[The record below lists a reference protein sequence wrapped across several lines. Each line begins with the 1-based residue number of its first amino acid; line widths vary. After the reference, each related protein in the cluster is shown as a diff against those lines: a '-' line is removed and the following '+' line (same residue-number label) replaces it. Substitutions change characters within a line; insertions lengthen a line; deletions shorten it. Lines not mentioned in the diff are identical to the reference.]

1 LGPSSVYDHVPR
13 NHWGEDDPEDD
24 MKKQELL
31 RRLRAALGA
40 ALVCAAGAANAENAA
55 QITAVTL
62 YPGSATVERTVKVA
76 PGMTRLEISGLP
88 ANFDPQSVRVDADEG
103 VRIGEVSTQDAAR
116 AKAPDPREAQLEDRI
131 QALNDRQTALDAEVK
146 SAEMVNEFLSRLGGP
161 GEKPAPV
168 PDARSLAG
176 VIELIRKNSSESL
189 ARVERAKIQ
198 KREAVKQIEA
208 LERDLARLRS
218 GAQDSRT
225 ILVGVSGEGSARVS
239 YQVNGAG
246 WQPAYRASLD
256 SSASKL
262 EIVRQAIVEQRTG
275 EDWSAVKLKLSTGLP
290 RLSPQGPDP
299 RPWYVSPVE
308 PRPYAAAQE
317 AYMRV
322 APEAA
327 MMKRENRAD
336 APEEKPVEL
345 QTTFA
350 TEFEVPGL
358 VTLPSDGRKVTV
370 SLAKLALPAK
380 MRLRVVP
387 RQDAAAIVMAQAKRP
402 EGVWL
407 PGRIELARD
416 GDYVGSTA
424 WNPQADGDLVLP
436 FGRDSLVRVKV
447 DRVKNRNGS
456 AGLIGGKNE
465 RDVSDLVTLT
475 SFHKKPLPLI
485 VLESSPVSTD
495 ERIEVRAEFQPKPQ
509 RESWENRQGVVAW
522 ERDIAPGETVKIFA
536 RYTVVYPKEVAVV
549 GLP

>member
-1 LGPSSVYDHVPR
+1 MPQQHGG
-13 NHWGEDDPEDD
+13 NHHSEED
-24 MKKQELL
+24 MKKQECL
-31 RRLRAALGA
+31 RRLSAALAA
-40 ALVCAAGAANAENAA
+40 ALVCAAGAAYAENAA
-55 QITAVTL
+55 RITAVTL
-62 YPGSATVERTVKVA
+62 YPGSATVERTVKVT
-76 PGMTRLEISGLP
+76 PGMTRLEIPGLP
-88 ANFDPQSVRVDADEG
+88 ANFDPRSVRVDADEG
-103 VRIGEVSTQDAAR
+103 VRIGEVSTRDAAR
-116 AKAPDPREAQLEDRI
+116 TEAPNPREAQLEDRI
-131 QALNDRQTALDAEVK
+131 QALKDRQAGLDAEMK
-146 SAEMVNEFLSRLGGP
+146 SAEMVNAFLSRLGGP

-189 ARVERAKIQ
+189 ERVERAKIE
-198 KREAVKQIEA
+198 KREAGKQIAA

-218 GAQDSRT
+218 GAKDTRT

-262 EIVRQAIVEQRTG
+262 ELVRQAVVEQRTG

-299 RPWYVSPVE
+299 RTWYVSLAE
-308 PRPYAAAQE
+308 PRSYARALQSAAE
-317 AYMRV
+317 APM
-322 APEAA
+322 AA
-327 MMKRENRAD
+327 MKRQNRAD
-336 APEEKPVEL
+336 APEEKSVEV

-380 MRLRVVP
+380 MQLRVVP
-387 RQDAAAIVMAQAKRP
+387 RQDVAAIVTAQAKRP

-436 FGRDSLVRVKV
+436 FGRDNLVRVKV
-447 DRVKNRNGS
+447 DRVQNRNGS

-465 RDVSDLVTLT
+465 REVSDLVTLT
-475 SFHKKPLPLI
+475 SFHKSTLPLL

-495 ERIEVRAEFQPKPQ
+495 ERIEIRTEFQPKPQ

-522 ERDIAPGETVKIFA
+522 ERDIAPGETVKISA
-536 RYTVVYPKEVAVV
+536 RYSVVYPKEVAVV

>member
-1 LGPSSVYDHVPR
+1 
-13 NHWGEDDPEDD
+13 
-24 MKKQELL
+24 MKKQQCPRQLS
-31 RRLRAALGA
+31 AALGA
-40 ALVCAAGAANAENAA
+40 ALVCAASAAYAENAA
-55 QITAVTL
+55 RITAVTL
-62 YPGSATVERTVKVA
+62 YPGSATVERTVKVT
-76 PGMTRLEISGLP
+76 PGMTRLEIFGLP
-88 ANFDPQSVRVDADEG
+88 ANFDPQSVRVNADEG
-103 VRIGEVSTQDAAR
+103 VRVGEVSTRDAAR
-116 AKAPDPREAQLEDRI
+116 TRAPDPREAQLEDRI
-131 QALNDRQTALDAEVK
+131 QALKDRQSELDAQVK
-146 SAEMVNEFLSRLGGP
+146 SAQMVNEFLSRLGGP
-161 GEKPAPV
+161 AEKPAPV

-189 ARVERAKIQ
+189 ARVERAKVE
-198 KREAVKQIEA
+198 KRETGKQIAA

-218 GAQDSRT
+218 GATDTRT
-225 ILVGVSGEGSARVS
+225 ILVGVSGEGTARVS

-262 EIVRQAIVEQRTG
+262 ELVRQAIVEQRTG
-275 EDWSAVKLKLSTGLP
+275 EDWSGVKLKLSTGLP

-299 RPWYVSPVE
+299 RTWYVSLVE
-308 PRPYAAAQE
+308 PQAYARALGMAAKAPAAAMQ
-317 AYMRV
+317 
-322 APEAA
+322 
-327 MMKRENRAD
+327 REMSADRAD
-336 APEEKPVEL
+336 TPEQKPAEV

-380 MRLRVVP
+380 MQLRVVP
-387 RQDAAAIVMAQAKRP
+387 RQDVAAIVTAQAKRP
-402 EGVWL
+402 DGVWL
-407 PGRIELARD
+407 PGRIELSRD

-447 DRVKNRNGS
+447 DRMKNRNGS

-465 RDVSDLVTLT
+465 REVSDLVTLT
-475 SFHKKPLPLI
+475 SFHKRTLPLL
-485 VLESSPVSTD
+485 VLESSPVPTD
-495 ERIEVRAEFQPKPQ
+495 DRIEIRTEFQPKPQ

-522 ERDIAPGETVKIFA
+522 ERDIAPGETVNISA
-536 RYTVVYPKEVAVV
+536 RYTVVYPREVAVV